1 MKPEVEI
8 WERYGPLFSIE
19 EKLIFPPDH
28 RELQFY
34 SELRKR
40 HPGSCM
46 EIGAGDGRLAGVL
59 GNDSLTIGLE
69 PSAAMFK
76 LWTPEDRDSVPCV
89 RGLGQQLPLL
99 GSSLDFILFPYNGIH
114 CILDRD
120 GRKTLLREVAR
131 VLHPRGKFFAEACHR
146 FDDREDEENIE
157 RYHYRKED
165 VSLRLME
172 TVSHDR
178 EKEIISF
185 DMKYSG
191 SAVSEGTLSIV
202 LELALISAGELLHDI
217 RKAGLNIV
225 SIWGDYDL
233 SPWDKRYSPRLL
245 VLAERKES

>member
-1 MKPEVEI
+1 
-8 WERYGPLFSIE
+8 
-19 EKLIFPPDH
+19 
-28 RELQFY
+28 
-34 SELRKR
+34 
-40 HPGSCM
+40 M

-89 RGLGQQLPLL
+89 RGVGQQLPLL
-99 GSSLDFILFPYNGIH
+99 ESSLDFILFPYNGIH

-178 EKEIISF
+178 EKGIISF

-191 SAVSEGTLSIV
+191 SAVPEGTLSIV

-217 RKAGLNIV
+217 REAGLNIV